1 MKNFSRRLLV
11 CGLAAAVG
19 FSLIGWADGV
29 ALASQSGV
37 TEPGISDDALMI
49 KAVDA
54 FSGHKTFTRP
64 NRDSQM
70 GFSVPQRVL
79 EVLGRSGMRVKKDDL
94 IIRGD
99 DVEAAAVLR
108 LQEVRARSK
117 ATVDKARASMELT
130 KLEFDKTVQAS
141 SGGGANP
148 QELDRARL
156 SFEAAKSDLEAA
168 SVQQEQEELG
178 VDRLKASVERYRLR
192 APFDGI
198 VDFVKVDPGQSTT
211 ENEKIVRVVNLSPI
225 WVDVPAPTDETIRLG
240 TKVGDKAWVL
250 VEMGGVPKVLEA
262 RVIEVAPTGDASSRT
277 RQVRL
282 EVPNPDKADG
292 SPGDVIAGEP
302 AWVRLSAP
310 TERFS
315 KSFGA
320 SLAASSAAN
329 LATGGISK

>member
-1 MKNFSRRLLV
+1 M
-11 CGLAAAVG
+11 CGVAAVIG
-19 FSLIGWADGV
+19 FSQPSRATAWMWLSGPEGGESIPGDGV
-29 ALASQSGV
+29 Q
-37 TEPGISDDALMI
+37 MM
-49 KAVDA
+49 KAVEL
-54 FSGHKTFTRP
+54 FGGHKTFTRP
-64 NRDSQM
+64 NRDAQM
-70 GFSVPQRVL
+70 GFSVPQRVI

-94 IIRGD
+94 IVRGD
-99 DVEAAAVLR
+99 DVEAAAVLK

-117 ATVDKARASMELT
+117 ATVDKARASMDLT
-130 KLEFDKTVQAS
+130 KLEYDKTQQAS

-156 SFEAAKSDLEAA
+156 SFEAATADYAAA
-168 SVQQEQEELG
+168 SVQQEQEELS

-240 TKVGDKAWVL
+240 SKVGDKAWVL
-250 VEMGGVPKVLEA
+250 VEMAGVPKVLEGK
-262 RVIEVAPTGDASSRT
+262 VIEVAPTGDASSRT
-277 RQVRL
+277 RQLRL
-282 EVPNPDKADG
+282 EVANPDKADG

-310 TERFS
+310 TEVFS
-315 KSFGA
+315 KQFGGV
-320 SLAASSAAN
+320 
-329 LATGGISK
+329 ATAGGLRK